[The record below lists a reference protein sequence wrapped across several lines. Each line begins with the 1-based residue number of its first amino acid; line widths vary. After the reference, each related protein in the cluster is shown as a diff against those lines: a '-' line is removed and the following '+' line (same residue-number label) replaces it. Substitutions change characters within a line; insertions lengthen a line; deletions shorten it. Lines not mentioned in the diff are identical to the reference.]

1 MIARVTEVMY
11 IIIHVVPSSLMN
23 EKVLKF
29 KDYYTVDACKMV
41 IRVSAPFTEDDY
53 CGKREKAK
61 YGAGS

>member
-1 MIARVTEVMY
+1 MK
-11 IIIHVVPSSLMN
+11 N
-23 EKVLKF
+23 VLKF
-29 KDYYTVDACKMV
+29 KDYYTVDASKMV